1 MSNPGESEK
10 QEKKK
15 RTNPIALFMAFGTKG
30 DVFPIAAIA
39 AAFGG
44 EMKDYG
50 VFFVTH
56 SAHQSLSGHLA
67 KKCVTYVPISS
78 PPVLA
83 VQEDSGRAGSSAPS
97 FSLQKRN
104 ITDAHRQECLSAVES
119 IFGLEEVMAGD
130 FILINFFALEGW
142 NLAELFQVRCMVAA
156 PYVVPYS
163 APASF
168 ERHFRKEVPLLYNYL
183 QEAPSSKV
191 CWKDVMHWMWP
202 LFAESWGYWR
212 SDVLHLSS
220 IPFTVSALN
229 TLQDPVTSLPTWH
242 ERDPSPL
249 LLYGFSEDIVE
260 RPDYWPSNV
269 QVCGFWFI
277 PIEWQFSCQQ
287 CLEVAALDLEVHS
300 RTDYS
305 TCSVHVQL
313 HSFLKTDTSMPLVF
327 VGLSSIGSMGFMQN
341 PQAFLAVLQ
350 IVIRIT
356 NYRFILFTAGHEPLQ
371 AAVLTAAAEESS
383 SFSKRQFNEDGISLF
398 NGRLFCFSGIP
409 YLWLFPKC
417 VVAVHH
423 GGSGSTAAAL
433 KTGIPQVICPFLLD
447 QFYWAER
454 MFWLGVAPEPLK
466 RCHLLPESTD
476 GICIMEAVDV
486 FTGSIHTA
494 LSATVQA
501 RASEISS
508 QIAHQVLSWVK
519 WPFWVA
525 GWWCLKWDVKFCH
538 FSLI

>member
-1 MSNPGESEK
+1 
-10 QEKKK
+10 
-15 RTNPIALFMAFGTKG
+15 
-30 DVFPIAAIA
+30 
-39 AAFGG
+39 
-44 EMKDYG
+44 MKDYG

-56 SAHQSLSGHLA
+56 SAHQSLSAHLA
-67 KKCVTYVPISS
+67 KSGVTYVLISS

-83 VQEDSGRAGSSAPS
+83 VREDSGPAGSSEPS

-104 ITDAHRQECLSAVES
+104 FTDAHRQECLSAVES
-119 IFGLEEVMAGD
+119 IFGVEEVIAGD

-142 NLAELFQVRCMVAA
+142 NLAELFQVRCVVAA

-163 APASF
+163 APSSF
-168 ERHFRKEVPLLYNYL
+168 ERHFRKEFPLLYDYL
-183 QEAPSSKV
+183 QEAPSGKV

-202 LFAESWGYWR
+202 LFSESWGYWR

-220 IPFTVSALN
+220 IPFT
-229 TLQDPVTSLPTWH
+229 DPVTSLPKWH

-260 RPDYWPSNV
+260 HPDYWPSNV
-269 QVCGFWFI
+269 RVCGFWFI

-287 CLEVAALDLEVHS
+287 CLQVAALDSEAHS
-300 RTDYS
+300 KTEYP

-313 HSFLKTDTSMPLVF
+313 HSFLRTETSMPLVF
-327 VGLSSIGSMGFMQN
+327 VGLSSIGRQ
-341 PQAFLAVLQ
+341 
-350 IVIRIT
+350 
-356 NYRFILFTAGHEPLQ
+356 
-371 AAVLTAAAEESS
+371 ESS
-383 SFSKRQFNEDGISLF
+383 SFSQRQFGEDGIILF
-398 NGRLFCFSGIP
+398 NGRVFCFTGSIP

-417 VVAVHH
+417 AVAVHH

-433 KTGIPQVICPFLLD
+433 KAGIPQVICPFLLD

-476 GICIMEAVDV
+476 GTCIMEATDV
-486 FTGSIHTA
+486 FSGSIHTA

-508 QIAHQVLSWVK
+508 KIAHQDGVSEAVK
-519 WPFWVA
+519 ILEREI
-525 GWWCLKWDVKFCH
+525 C
-538 FSLI
+538 S